1 MADTSTR
8 RGWAGALGNTVF
20 RRLFTAQV
28 VALVGTGLLTVA
40 LGLLAYDLAGSAAGA
55 VLGTA
60 LAIKMVAYVAVAPL
74 MTAVTD
80 RIPRRALLVGTDVVR
95 GSIALMLP
103 FVDAVWQIYVLVF
116 VLQAASATFTP
127 AFQSVI
133 PSVLVDEDDYTQG
146 LSMSR
151 LAYDLESL
159 LSPMLAAALLTVIS
173 YNWLF
178 LGTVAGFAASAA
190 LVLSTRLPHMPI
202 TARPARL
209 RDRILAGARVM
220 STKRELRAL
229 LALNLAV
236 GAATG
241 LVVVNTVIYVRDL
254 LGAPQ
259 SGLAIALACYG
270 GGSMIVA
277 LTVPRLL
284 RKVSDRPVMLTGA
297 VLAAVGLAA
306 TTMFLAVHP
315 APPVGWIVL
324 GVLWVVLGA
333 ATSMIN
339 TPSARLLR
347 RNSTLDNR
355 TAVFTAQFSLSHACF
370 LLTYPIAGW
379 IGATLGQPVAA
390 LVLTVVAT
398 LAAAT
403 ALMLWRPARATAG
416 QREGDADD
424 PISTPRAGAEPVAVG
439 QPAP

>member
-1 MADTSTR
+1 MWLS
-8 RGWAGALGNTVF
+8 GALGNTVF
-20 RRLFTAQV
+20 RRLFAAQV

-40 LGLLAYDLAGSAAGA
+40 LGLLAFDLAGSQAGA

-60 LAIKMVAYVAVAPL
+60 LAIKMVAYVVVAPL
-74 MTAVTD
+74 MAAVTD

-95 GSIALMLP
+95 GSVALMLP
-103 FVDAVWQIYVLVF
+103 FVDSVWQIYVLVF

-133 PSVLVDEDDYTQG
+133 PSVLVDEDDYTQA

-173 YNWLF
+173 YHSMF
-178 LGTVAGFAASAA
+178 LGTVAGFVASAA
-190 LVLSTRLPHMPI
+190 LVLSTRLPAMPV
-202 TARPARL
+202 TDRPARL
-209 RDRILAGARVM
+209 RDRVLAGVRVM
-220 STKRELRAL
+220 GAHRELRAL

-236 GAATG
+236 ASATG

-259 SGLAIALACYG
+259 SGLAVALACYG

-284 RKVSDRPVMLTGA
+284 RRVSVRPVMLTGA
-297 VLAAVGLAA
+297 VMAAISLAAA
-306 TTMFLAVHP
+306 TVFINVHP

-324 GVLWVVLGA
+324 AGLWVVLGA
-333 ATSMIN
+333 ATSLIN

-347 RNSTLDNR
+347 RNSTTENR
-355 TAVFTAQFSLSHACF
+355 TAVFTAQFSLSHAGF

-379 IGATLGQPVAA
+379 VGATLGQAVAA

-403 ALMLWRPARATAG
+403 ALMLWRPARGATG

-424 PISTPRAGAEPVAVG
+424 PNSTPRAAAALVAAG
-439 QPAP
+439 QSAPRRRT